1 MNILRYYNAVS
12 DEDKNKK
19 YAVIKQC
26 ITMLEGKGDAAL
38 VDSMIGDGS
47 LQPFSVGRK
56 IKVDKD
62 GITIGRR
69 RMDIRDIGRMRI
81 SEEGSMALYDRYGK
95 KICGTFTVNYMM
107 ENIELLCWCLHHYGV
122 EAEITSGKLD
132 PRMIL
137 ITSSMLSR
145 AISRPSKMCARSS
158 ALFSS
163 YLVRLVTTSS

>member
-47 LQPFSVGRK
+47 LQPFSVGRT

-122 EAEITSGKLD
+122 EAEITSGKGERVYQYIVL
-132 PRMIL
+132 
-137 ITSSMLSR
+137 
-145 AISRPSKMCARSS
+145 AIVIAATIACKI
-158 ALFSS
+158 FGII
-163 YLVRLVTTSS
+163 